1 MNDFLD
7 KILACKRAE
16 IETAK
21 TSVNMLMVKEK
32 ALLNVGRGFRAAL
45 SDKNKINVI
54 AEYKK
59 ASPSKG
65 DIRLDIDPADQ
76 ARAYQA
82 GGAAAMSVLTEA
94 DYFKGSLADMVAAR
108 DAIEI
113 PVLRKDFT
121 IDGFQILESA
131 AAGCDAILLITR
143 ILTDEQMADY
153 IKLTRK
159 CGMDPLVEIFD
170 EEDLVRAQKAG
181 ADLIGI
187 NNRDLV
193 TFEVDNDNAV
203 RLSSQIDWDCIVIAA
218 SGVSSCEDVEQAY
231 AKGLNNYLVGETL
244 MRSDNPAEF
253 LKKINGVIDG

>member
-7 KILACKRAE
+7 KILACKRVE
-16 IETAK
+16 IEAARAQ
-21 TSVNMLMVKEK
+21 VNMLMLKEQ
-32 ALLNVGRGFRAAL
+32 ALKNSGRGFRAAFA
-45 SDKNKINVI
+45 DNNKINVI

-65 DIRLDIDPADQ
+65 DIRLDIEPADQ

-82 GGAAAMSVLTEA
+82 GGAAAISVLTEA
-94 DYFKGSLADMVAAR
+94 DYFKGSLADMTAAR
-108 DAIEI
+108 EAVCI

-131 AAGCDAILLITR
+131 AAGCDAVLLITR
-143 ILTDEQMADY
+143 ILTDEQMTDF
-153 IKLTRK
+153 IKLTRD

-170 EEDLVRAQKAG
+170 EDDLDRAKKAG

-193 TFEVDNDNAV
+193 TFEVDNDNSV
-203 RLSSQIDWDCIVIAA
+203 RLSRQIDWDCVVVAA

-231 AKGLNNYLVGETL
+231 AKGLNNFLVGETL
-244 MRSDNPAEF
+244 MRNVNPAEY
-253 LKKINGVIDG
+253 LKQLNGAING